1 MHFNNIN
8 LGVKKCEYQHR
19 DQQQATYT
27 YNGTFI
33 YYVNNF
39 REFLDS
45 PSPHGNKH
53 KHSVGQSSEMWP
65 KQSRKN

>member
-1 MHFNNIN
+1 MRHRVWRYILFSDILKWSRSVHFNNIN

-33 YYVNNF
+33 YYVINNF
-39 REFLDS
+39 REAFT
-45 PSPHGNKH
+45 
-53 KHSVGQSSEMWP
+53 
-65 KQSRKN
+65 